1 MGHGGKVMCEKD
13 VVLGD
18 IGFKKKAHWK
28 KKLGG
33 RGQNDKCIL
42 RRFVKKDLLAVLT
55 TTSFPNKTNPKGR
68 VNISCL

>member
-42 RRFVKKDLLAVLT
+42 RRFVKKRSPRRFDYYIL
-55 TTSFPNKTNPKGR
+55 SQQN
-68 VNISCL
+68 